1 MRGAVV
7 GAAIGIVE
15 DYGVGEG
22 VVEGAEPGGFEGLG
36 FDDEAIGFEELLDAG
51 RGVDGGR

>member
-1 MRGAVV
+1 VV